1 MMPSL
6 FAINFY
12 SVKGSLKNTND
23 KWVVYFIICL
33 PNSRSPKRVFYSNQ
47 DEKISRTTLLHK
59 INFNK
64 QKNQYFLIYLRTK
77 KKLKK

>member
-1 MMPSL
+1 MSSL
-6 FAINFY
+6 FYNLSAQ
-12 SVKGSLKNTND
+12 
-23 KWVVYFIICL
+23 
-33 PNSRSPKRVFYSNQ
+33 RSPKRVFYSNQ